1 MVVGIIVALFVTALI
16 YALATLIVRKSPPPP
31 EFIWIIW
38 LVAVLL
44 IVLVWWNRVLE
55 PLIGP
60 LP

>member
-1 MVVGIIVALFVTALI
+1 MIVGILIALLVTVIVYAFARFITARTGFPAEFVW
-16 YALATLIVRKSPPPP
+16 VV
-31 EFIWIIW
+31 WIIA
-38 LVAVLL
+38 AVV